1 MLNSKKKYNHYVP
14 QMYLRGFFD
23 PLEEAKKQNVLW
35 LHEVGKRPK
44 RVTIRN
50 VGGEE
55 DFYAYEDAGKTY
67 GEIEDKLAEME
78 HSVAPTLKKLRSGII
93 ALSAEEREEFATFVA
108 LTLARVRFFSDLTN
122 KFAVETRRQFADA
135 CLRDRRI
142 FEKYVGKPERSSNAK
157 LPTSFEEMREYL
169 EKVSSGEILVEQT
182 SRGWTLKIMME
193 SALDLSPLLEG
204 MSWGLLQAARHEIF
218 VTTDNPVVVVD
229 PYKSRSKVGGVS
241 YSKAAFFTFPISRDY
256 CLQGVNSPAADG
268 TQLLRPSEVHEI
280 NKTLIAAAYR
290 YVFSPTRAS
299 FVQKIFEEI
308 HAQKGPLLPSLP
320 QGFLEF

>member
-1 MLNSKKKYNHYVP
+1 MPNSKKKYHHYVP
-14 QMYLRGFFD
+14 KMYLRGFFD
-23 PLEEAKKQNVLW
+23 PLEEARKQNVLW

-55 DFYAYEDAGKTY
+55 DFYAYEDAGKTHT
-67 GEIEDKLAEME
+67 ELEDKLTEME
-78 HSVAPTLKKLRSGII
+78 HAVAPTLRKLRSGMI

-122 KFAVETRRQFADA
+122 KFAAETSRQFAEA
-135 CLRDRRI
+135 CLRDRKI
-142 FEKYVGKPERSSNAK
+142 FEKYVGEHERSSNEK
-157 LPTSFEEMREYL
+157 LPTTFEEMRGFL
-169 EKVSSGEILVEQT
+169 EKVSSGEIPAEQT

-193 SALDLSPLLEG
+193 SALDLSPFFEG
-204 MSWGLLQAARHEIF
+204 MSWGLLQAPRHELF
-218 VTTDNPVVVVD
+218 VTTDNPVVIVD
-229 PYKSRSKVGGVS
+229 PYKSLGKVGGVS
-241 YSKAAFFTFPISRDY
+241 YSKAAFFTFPVSRDY

-268 TQLLRPSEVHEI
+268 TRLLKPSEVHAI
-280 NKTLIAAAYR
+280 NKMLIAGAYR
-290 YVFSPTRAS
+290 FVFSPTKAS
-299 FVQKIFEEI
+299 FVQEIFEKI